1 MVRILIYV
9 AIVFALALGFAWLA
23 DRPGAL
29 RLAWQGYEYEVSL
42 LVALVAAIVL
52 FALLLLLVWLFRA
65 IVSTPRAVGDYF
77 SARRRD
83 RGYRA
88 LSRGMIAVGAGD
100 TRTARRAADEAAS
113 LLGQEPM
120 TLLLSAQA
128 AQLAGDGALARTS
141 FEALAARPET
151 RVLGLH
157 GLFVEARRQ
166 GEDEAARHFAEEA
179 TRTAPKIGWA
189 GEALFEYQAQAG
201 DWLGALRTL
210 GANADAKLV
219 DKAAARRLR
228 AVLLTAWA
236 LDTEA
241 SEPDE
246 ARARAQEAHRLAPE
260 LSEAAVVAGRLLAR
274 GGDFRRASRVLETAW
289 KAAPHPDIAEAYA
302 TVRPGDSVRDRLK
315 RVRRLTELRAYHPD
329 GAMALARAAIDAHDW
344 TAAREALE
352 GLVRSQPSE
361 RVCLLMAEIE
371 AGEYGDEGRVRA
383 WLARAI
389 NAPRD
394 PAWVADGRI
403 FEHWAP
409 ISPVTGRIDAFEWK
423 VAGEPLSAP
432 RMPQIDA
439 EFDLAATKPEVL
451 KEIEAKAVTA
461 ESPKEAGT
469 KSAAEIPPTAGAE
482 VAAAS
487 AISGTET
494 GVPAPSGDGAVAEDV
509 QTAPVEAAEDV
520 SGAASPATAPETTS
534 PATEAG
540 STDAEPG
547 ATAEE
552 TEVEEPEA
560 EQAPA
565 ELPLPRAPDDP
576 GPEPAEDPEKPRHRL
591 FGYSA

>member
-1 MVRILIYV
+1 MVRIIIYV
-9 AIVFALALGFAWLA
+9 AIVFALAFGFAWLA

-29 RLAWQGYEYEVSL
+29 QLTWQGYEYEVSL
-42 LVALVAAIVL
+42 LVALVAGILL
-52 FALLLLLVWLFRA
+52 FALLLLLIWLFRA

-100 TRTARRAADEAAS
+100 TRIARRAADEAAS

-128 AQLAGDGALARTS
+128 AQLSGDAALARTA
-141 FEALAARPET
+141 FEALAARPDT

-210 GANADAKLV
+210 GANADAKLI
-219 DKAAARRLR
+219 DKATARRLR

-246 ARARAQEAHRLAPE
+246 ARARAQEAHRLAPG

-315 RVRRLTELRAYHPD
+315 RARRLTELRAHHPE

-344 TAAREALE
+344 TVAREALE

-371 AGEYGDEGRVRA
+371 AGEHGDEGRVRA

-394 PAWVADGRI
+394 PTWVADGRI

-423 VAGEPLSAP
+423 VASEPLSAP

-439 EFDLAATKPEVL
+439 ELTATGPGVL
-451 KEIEAKAVTA
+451 KEIEAKTVTA
-461 ESPKEAGT
+461 ESPRESGT
-469 KSAAEIPPTAGAE
+469 QSAAEPPVATGAE

-487 AISGTET
+487 AASGSEKS
-494 GVPAPSGDGAVAEDV
+494 GSAPSGDGTGAADLQAVPAEA
-509 QTAPVEAAEDV
+509 TADAGVTASPPRVPEAAPP
-520 SGAASPATAPETTS
+520 AAEPTPADAEPEPTAAAPET
-534 PATEAG
+534 E
-540 STDAEPG
+540 
-547 ATAEE
+547 TAELE
-552 TEVEEPEA
+552 AKQAPEEPA
-560 EQAPA
+560 I
-565 ELPLPRAPDDP
+565 PRAPDDP
-576 GPEPAEDPEKPRHRL
+576 GPEPADDPEKPRRNL
-591 FGYSA
+591 FG

>member
-1 MVRILIYV
+1 MVRILVYV

-29 RLAWQGYEYEVSL
+29 RLTWQGYEYEISL
-42 LVALVAAIVL
+42 LVALVAAIVI
-52 FALLLLLVWLFRA
+52 FALLLLLIWLFRA

-77 SARRRD
+77 AARRRD

-88 LSRGMIAVGAGD
+88 LSRGVIAVGGGD
-100 TRTARRAADEAAS
+100 TRTARRAADEAVS
-113 LLGQEPM
+113 LLGEEPM

-128 AQLAGDGALARTS
+128 AQLAGDAALARTA
-141 FEALAARPET
+141 FETLAARPET

-157 GLFVEARRQ
+157 GLFIEARRQ
-166 GEDEAARHFAEEA
+166 GEHEAARHFAEQA

-201 DWLGALRTL
+201 DWPGALRTL
-210 GANADAKLV
+210 GANADARLV
-219 DKAAARRLR
+219 DKTTAQRLR

-246 ARARAQEAHRLAPE
+246 ARARAQEAHRLAPD
-260 LSEAAVVAGRLLAR
+260 LSEAAVVAGRLLSR
-274 GGDFRRASRVLETAW
+274 SGDFRRASRVFETAW

-302 TVRPGDSVRDRLK
+302 SVRPGDSVRDRLK
-315 RVRRLTELRAYHPD
+315 RVRRLTELRAHHPE
-329 GAMALARAAIDAHDW
+329 GAMALARAAIDARDW
-344 TAAREALE
+344 MGAREALE

-371 AGEYGDEGRVRA
+371 AGEHGDEGRVRG

-394 PAWVADGRI
+394 PTWVADGRI

-439 EFDLAATKPEVL
+439 EFDLPAPMTTEPEAPR
-451 KEIEAKAVTA
+451 EIEAKAVTA
-461 ESPKEAGT
+461 ETPKETKTEAAVEMLAAGG
-469 KSAAEIPPTAGAE
+469 KEIATASRSGA
-482 VAAAS
+482 
-487 AISGTET
+487 
-494 GVPAPSGDGAVAEDV
+494 VPGDPARSGDGAGGDEVRTVRAEDGSEAGAAARPP
-509 QTAPVEAAEDV
+509 TASEAARSAVEPRPTV
-520 SGAASPATAPETTS
+520 SKPET
-534 PATEAG
+534 G
-540 STDAEPG
+540 AEG
-547 ATAEE
+547 E
-552 TEVEEPEA
+552 TK
-560 EQAPA
+560 QAPD
-565 ELPLPRAPDDP
+565 EPPMRRAPDDP
-576 GPEPAEDPEKPRHRL
+576 GPEPPDDPEKPRRNL

>member
-9 AIVFALALGFAWLA
+9 AIVFAMAFGFAWLA
-23 DRPGAL
+23 ERPGAL
-29 RLAWQGYEYEVSL
+29 RLTWQGYEYEVSL
-42 LVALVAAIVL
+42 LVALVAAVVL
-52 FALLLLLVWLFRA
+52 FVLLLLLIWLLRA

-113 LLGQEPM
+113 LLGEEPM

-128 AQLAGDGALARTS
+128 AQLAGDGALARTA
-141 FEALAARPET
+141 FESLAARPET

-166 GEDEAARHFAEEA
+166 GEDEAARHFAEQA
-179 TRTAPKIGWA
+179 TRMAPKIGWA
-189 GEALFEYQAQAG
+189 GEALFEYQAQSG

-210 GANADAKLV
+210 GANADGKLV
-219 DKAAARRLR
+219 DKARARRLR
-228 AVLLTAWA
+228 SVLLTAWA

-315 RVRRLTELRAYHPD
+315 RVRRLTELRAYHPE

-344 TAAREALE
+344 AVAREALE

-371 AGEYGDEGRVRA
+371 AGEHGDEGRVRA

-394 PAWVADGRI
+394 PTWVADGRI

-439 EFDLAATKPEVL
+439 ELTATVPERL
-451 KEIEAKAVTA
+451 KEIEARPVTA
-461 ESPKEAGT
+461 EPPKESGI
-469 KSAAEIPPTAGAE
+469 KSTAESLPATSAE
-482 VAAAS
+482 VAATS
-487 AISGTET
+487 VISGTET
-494 GVPAPSGDGAVAEDV
+494 GGPVPSGDSAGGEGPQAGAAEAD
-509 QTAPVEAAEDV
+509 VEASAT
-520 SGAASPATAPETTS
+520 ASPQSVPETPSRAAEPVPEDAGPEPT
-534 PATEAG
+534 AAETEA
-540 STDAEPG
+540 EP
-547 ATAEE
+547 
-552 TEVEEPEA
+552 EPEA
-560 EQAPA
+560 KQAPE
-565 ELPLPRAPDDP
+565 ELPMPRAPDDP
-576 GPEPAEDPEKPRHRL
+576 GPEPVDDAEKPRRRL
-591 FGYSA
+591 FG